1 MKINHR
7 QMAELADI
15 MQQQE
20 MDKTSDVVKAVILKI
35 NQDLV
40 QEQNLSG
47 LAELRNMAAAFN

>member
-1 MKINHR
+1 
-7 QMAELADI
+7 MAELADI